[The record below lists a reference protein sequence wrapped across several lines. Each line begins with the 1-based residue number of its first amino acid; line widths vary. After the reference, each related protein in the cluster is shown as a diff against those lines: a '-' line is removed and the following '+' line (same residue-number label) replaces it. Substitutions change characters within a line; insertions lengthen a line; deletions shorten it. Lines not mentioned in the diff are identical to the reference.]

1 MKSPLNNQLIWK
13 LSLSFFLLTLVIG
26 MAFMALTVYITN
38 KHFEE
43 VTQRLNSEVASHL
56 INEKFQNESPFL
68 EDGSVNKS
76 LFGDLMHDMMAVNQ
90 GIEVY
95 LLDDIGRVL
104 YSVVLDHNP
113 GEPVTQIDTAPIKQ
127 FLECDKQQYVLGQD
141 PRNPELNKIFSAEAY
156 EVDGKK
162 GYVYIILAGE
172 QYEIVNDQLFSSF
185 FLQLGV
191 GASVLIVLFA
201 SIIGLG
207 SIWYLTRNL
216 REIIFQVK
224 RFQEGD
230 LQARVP
236 DASHKD
242 LATLA
247 VSFNEMAD
255 TIVKNLDE
263 IKSVDTLRR
272 ELIANISHDLR
283 TPLAILQGYIE
294 TLEMKDQ
301 QLAQEERKK
310 YLQIIWNSSER
321 LSQMVTQLFEYSKLE
336 AKQIEPHKEP
346 FQITD
351 LAQDVRSKFEVLAR
365 EKNIQIELE
374 TNDNIPLVFA
384 DLSLV
389 ERVMQNLMDNAL
401 KFTPTNGTITLQVTA
416 TKCQVSLAVKDTGQG
431 ITEAEQVHI
440 FDRYR
445 KSDGPT
451 NGQGTGLGL
460 AIAKKI
466 LEIHNSTIKVISQPN
481 MGTTFHFDLPIYPG

>member
-1 MKSPLNNQLIWK
+1 
-13 LSLSFFLLTLVIG
+13 
-26 MAFMALTVYITN
+26 
-38 KHFEE
+38 
-43 VTQRLNSEVASHL
+43 
-56 INEKFQNESPFL
+56 
-68 EDGSVNKS
+68 
-76 LFGDLMHDMMAVNQ
+76 
-90 GIEVY
+90 
-95 LLDDIGRVL
+95 
-104 YSVVLDHNP
+104 
-113 GEPVTQIDTAPIKQ
+113 
-127 FLECDKQQYVLGQD
+127 
-141 PRNPELNKIFSAEAY
+141 
-156 EVDGKK
+156 
-162 GYVYIILAGE
+162 
-172 QYEIVNDQLFSSF
+172 
-185 FLQLGV
+185 
-191 GASVLIVLFA
+191 
-201 SIIGLG
+201 
-207 SIWYLTRNL
+207 
-216 REIIFQVK
+216 
-224 RFQEGD
+224 
-230 LQARVP
+230 
-236 DASHKD
+236 
-242 LATLA
+242 
-247 VSFNEMAD
+247 MAD